1 MCLAALESMGRAH
14 DAAQRRRLGGSTS
27 AASSSSVLRVG
38 QGVGSSAATLQLC
51 MAGGD
56 LRVALGGDH
65 DGGQPGGQSSRS
77 GNGPAGSGGGQ
88 CVRVSGLLLHAPKE
102 IVLGLGELDAFLA
115 ADLRHRLR

>member
-1 MCLAALESMGRAH
+1 MGRAH
-14 DAAQRRRLGGSTS
+14 DAAQRRRLGGSAS
-27 AASSSSVLRVG
+27 SSSSSSSVLRVG

-65 DGGQPGGQSSRS
+65 DGGQPGRAPSRS